1 MKFLKKSLSTI
12 LSLIMGLTILFSFP
26 ISATPNKFDINNYTI
41 EDLQNMNLDERRDLL
56 YKFINEYNPYG
67 LKELNSN
74 YYNRAQPLWQSG
86 AEDNLATHELI
97 TMQALLCFINDYGF
111 YNINGTEAL
120 AVTLTLAAASGL
132 PDKDEIGNTFA
143 GHFYD
148 PDTQKNWAGSKT
160 NTAKTN
166 AQSHYNNAY
175 NKLKTNVNMSVN
187 SAEFAYVLEE
197 LGRALHYIQDA
208 SQPHHANNKV
218 AIITNHSDY
227 EKYVDG
233 KINSYIGN
241 IESTP
246 KYYYSD
252 ASRYTVANYTH
263 NAAVV
268 VKPFYDS
275 IKHNNNKTYWDL
287 LGTAATQSATYYS
300 SGVIYKLFNS
310 CGASFA

>member
-56 YKFINEYNPYG
+56 YKFINEY
-67 LKELNSN
+67 
-74 YYNRAQPLWQSG
+74 
-86 AEDNLATHELI
+86 
-97 TMQALLCFINDYGF
+97 GF

-143 GHFYD
+143 GHFYN

-187 SAEFAYVLEE
+187 SDEFAYVLEE

-263 NAAVV
+263 NTAVV

-275 IKHNNNKTYWDL
+275 IKHNNNKTYWDS